1 MYKITD
7 GNTACADV
15 AYLFS
20 EIASIY
26 PITPSSPMATTVDVL
41 SHTNKKNLFNEEVKV
56 VEMQSEAGAAGTM
69 HGALLAGS
77 LATTFTASQGLL
89 LMIPNMYKI
98 AGECLP
104 AVIHVA
110 ARTLA
115 THALSIFGDHSD
127 IYATRATGFCMLA
140 STNVEDANN
149 LAAVAHLSAIKGSLP
164 FLHFFDGFRTSHEVN
179 KIDELKDEDLL
190 KLIDY
195 DKINEF
201 KNHML
206 NVNANIQKGM
216 AENEDIYFQSVEARN
231 KLYDAIPDIVNN
243 YMNEINKLTNKNYK
257 PFNYYGASDATD
269 VIIAMG
275 SVCDTAKLVVDDL
288 TKKGAKVGLIEVHLY
303 RPFSSKYLLNVL
315 PTTTKK
321 IAVLD
326 RTKEAGSS
334 GEPLYLDVCS
344 TLKNKDIK
352 IVGGRYGLSSKNT
365 TPDQIYSVYKM
376 LETEL
381 KENFTIGINDD
392 VTYLSLPSYNYHLD
406 LQTKEIKIFGFGSD
420 GMVSTSKD
428 IIKIVGEEPS
438 RFVQSYNQYDSKK
451 SGGVTICNLRIANH
465 KINAPYYVTDPDIVV
480 VTKEE
485 YLFKFDMINDLKE
498 NGIFII
504 NTMKKE
510 NELNDFL
517 PNKVKQIIND
527 KHLKLYI
534 INAEKIATEA
544 GIKGKISKIMEM
556 VILNLINYPNALE
569 AINHS
574 IEKQFSTKGDDIVN
588 ANKKAITEAMA
599 NLVLV
604 QTELT
609 TIPNINEVKGNI
621 FDEINARR
629 GDELPVSA
637 LLPYKDGTFP
647 CGLSKNE
654 KRKVSNFVP
663 KWDSSKCIQCGQC
676 SIVCPHAVIRPI
688 VHQDKEHGMPMI
700 GKPEYNFEIVVSEAD
715 CTNCGLCIN
724 ACPGKGGE
732 KALAFGPY
740 NEELNKRAI
749 KLFENYEN
757 PKDLFPKF
765 TIKGSQLIKPK
776 FEFSGSCAGCG
787 ETPYIKLLTQLF
799 GDKLVIANA
808 TGCSSIYGG
817 SVPSTPY
824 SIPWA
829 NSLFEDNAEFGY
841 GMLLSFNKSRHHLEN
856 IIKDNLNKVSSDIH
870 PLLTKWLENKEDFDI
885 TMNIKKELSNKELPK
900 EIKDLLS
907 YIPSRSV
914 WTIGG
919 DGWAYDIGFGGID
932 HVLSSGENVNI
943 LVLDTEVYSN
953 TGGQASKSS
962 RIGQVAQFADMGK
975 KTAKKDLFKI
985 AMGYPNCYVANVSLG
1000 SNFMQTIKAF
1010 KEAEEHQG
1018 PSIIIAYCP
1027 CIEQGIKGG
1036 MSCSSNEQKLVVDC
1050 GYTTL
1055 MRYNPTEDKLFIDS
1069 REPDFNKYEEL
1080 LLNEVRYNSL
1090 LKKNP
1095 EVAKE
1100 VLELNKQEAMKR
1112 YNYYKKLSTEKGGE

>member
-1 MYKITD
+1 MYKIID
-7 GNTACADV
+7 GNKACADV

-26 PITPSSPMATTVDVL
+26 PITPSSPMAAEVDVI
-41 SHTNKKNLFNEEVKV
+41 SHSDKKNIFNDTVKV
-56 VEMQSEAGAAGTM
+56 VEMQSEAGAAGAM

-89 LMIPNMYKI
+89 LMIPNMYKM

-127 IYATRATGFCMLA
+127 VYATRATGFCMLA

-149 LAAVAHLSAIKGSLP
+149 IGAIAHLSAIKGSLP

-179 KIDELKDEDLL
+179 KVQELNDGDLI
-190 KLIDY
+190 KLVDF
-195 DKINEF
+195 DKIKEF
-201 KNHML
+201 KKRML
-206 NVNANIQKGM
+206 NVDSNIQKGM

-231 KLYDAIPDIVNN
+231 ELYNAMPDIVNE
-243 YMNEINKLTNKNYK
+243 YMEEINKLTGKNYK
-257 PFNYYGASDATD
+257 PFNYYGDSEATK

-288 TKKGAKVGLIEVHLY
+288 VSKGEKVGLIEVHLY
-303 RPFSSKYLLNVL
+303 RPFSSKYFMNVL
-315 PTTTKK
+315 PETTKRV
-321 IAVLD
+321 AVLD
-326 RTKEAGSS
+326 RTKEAGST

-344 TLKNKDIK
+344 VLKKSNIEV
-352 IVGGRYGLSSKNT
+352 VGGRYGLSSKNT
-365 TPDQIYSVYKM
+365 TPDQIYSVFKM
-376 LETEL
+376 LDDEL
-381 KENFTIGINDD
+381 KENFTIGIDDD
-392 VTYLSLPSYNYHLD
+392 VTHLSLPKYDYHID
-406 LQTKEIKIFGFGSD
+406 LGAKEIKIFGFGSD

-428 IIKIVGEEPS
+428 IMKIVGS
-438 RFVQSYNQYDSKK
+438 GTDKFVQSYNQYDSKK
-451 SGGVTICNLRIANH
+451 SGGVTICNLRISD
-465 KINAPYYVTDPDIVV
+465 KEIKAPFYVTNPGIVV
-480 VTKEE
+480 LTKDE
-485 YLFKFDMINDLKE
+485 YLFKFDMIDDIKD
-498 NGIFII
+498 NGIFVI
-504 NTMKKE
+504 NTTKNKD
-510 NELNDFL
+510 ELNGYL
-517 PNKVKQIIND
+517 PNKVKSIIN
-527 KHLKLYI
+527 KKNVKLYI
-534 INAEKIATEA
+534 VDADKIALDA

-556 VILNLINYPNALE
+556 IILSFIDYPDAL
-569 AINHS
+569 NVVSHS
-574 IEKQFSTKGDDIVN
+574 IEKQFATKGDEVIN
-588 ANKKAITEAMA
+588 ANKEAIKKALD

-604 QTELT
+604 DVNLDVVDENVE
-609 TIPNINEVKGNI
+609 IKRNI

-629 GDELPVSA
+629 GDLLPVSE
-637 LLPYKDGTFP
+637 LVKYRDGTFP

-654 KRKVSNFVP
+654 KRKTSTFVP
-663 KWDSSKCIQCGQC
+663 KWNSEACIQCGQC
-676 SIVCPHAVIRPI
+676 AIVCPHAVIRPI
-688 VHQDKEHGMPMI
+688 VHKDKEHGIPML
-700 GKPEYNFEIVVSEAD
+700 GKPDYNYEIVVSEAD
-715 CTNCGLCIN
+715 CTSCGLCIN
-724 ACPGKGGE
+724 ACTGKNGE
-732 KALAFGPY
+732 KALSFGEY
-740 NEELNKRAI
+740 IQELQDRAQD
-749 KLFENYEN
+749 LFENYEN
-757 PKDLFPKF
+757 PDNLFPKF
-765 TIKGSQLIKPK
+765 TVKGSQFIKPK

-841 GMLLSFNKSRHHLEN
+841 GMLLSYNKSRDRIEQVMVEN
-856 IIKDNLNKVSSDIH
+856 KDKVDESLRTLFDKWLSNKDNF
-870 PLLTKWLENKEDFDI
+870 EI
-885 TMNIKKELSNKELPK
+885 TRDIKKELIKMDIPKEL
-900 EIKDLLS
+900 EDLID
-907 YIPSRSV
+907 YVPARSV
-914 WTIGG
+914 WTLGG

-962 RIGQVAQFADMGK
+962 RIGQVAQFADNGK

-1010 KEAEEHQG
+1010 KEAEEHNG

-1036 MSCSSNEQKLVVDC
+1036 MSNATNEQKLVVEC
-1050 GYTTL
+1050 GYTSL
-1055 MRYNPTEDKLFIDS
+1055 MRYNPSEDKLYMDS
-1069 REPDFNKYEEL
+1069 REPDFSKYEML
-1080 LLNEVRYNSL
+1080 LSNEVRYNSL
-1090 LKKNP
+1090 VKKNP
-1095 EVAKE
+1095 EMAKE

-1112 YNYYKKLSTEKGGE
+1112 YNYYKKLSEEKSE

>member
-1 MYKITD
+1 MYKIID
-7 GNTACADV
+7 GNKSCADV

-26 PITPSSPMATTVDVL
+26 PITPSSPMAAEVDVL
-41 SHTNKKNLFNEEVKV
+41 SHSDKKNIFNDSVKV

-89 LMIPNMYKI
+89 LMIPNMYKM

-127 IYATRATGFCMLA
+127 VYATRATGFCMLA
-140 STNVEDANN
+140 STNVEEANH
-149 LAAVAHLSAIKGSLP
+149 LGAVAHLSAIKGSLP

-179 KIDELKDEDLL
+179 KIQELNDEDLI
-190 KLIDY
+190 KLVDF
-195 DKINEF
+195 DKVKEF
-201 KNHML
+201 KNRML
-206 NVNANIQKGM
+206 NVDANIQKGM

-231 KLYDAIPDIVNN
+231 ELYNKMPDIVNN
-243 YMNEINKLTNKNYK
+243 YMEEINKLTGKDYK
-257 PFNYYGASDATD
+257 PFNYYGSNDAKE

-275 SVCDTAKLVVDDL
+275 SVCDTIKLVVNDL
-288 TKKGAKVGLIEVHLY
+288 NSKGYKVGLIEVHLY
-303 RPFSSKYLLNVL
+303 RPFSSKYFMNVL
-315 PTTTKK
+315 PNSVGR

-326 RTKEAGSS
+326 RTKEPGSI

-344 TLKNKDIK
+344 VLKNTNIEV
-352 IVGGRYGLSSKNT
+352 VGGRYGLSSKNT

-376 LETEL
+376 LQGEL
-381 KENFTIGINDD
+381 KNNFTIGIEDD
-392 VTYLSLPSYNYHLD
+392 VTYLSLPKENYTID
-406 LQTKEIKIFGFGSD
+406 LGAKEIKIFGFGSD

-428 IIKIVGEEPS
+428 IMKIVGS
-438 RFVQSYNQYDSKK
+438 GTNQFVQSYNQYDSKK
-451 SGGVTICNLRIANH
+451 SGGVTICNLRISD
-465 KINAPYYVTDPDIVV
+465 KQINAPFYVTNPGIVV
-480 VTKEE
+480 VTKDE
-485 YLFKFDMINDLKE
+485 YLFKFDMIDDIKD
-498 NGIFII
+498 NGIFVI
-504 NTMKKE
+504 NTTKNV
-510 NELNDFL
+510 NELNGYL
-517 PNKVKQIIND
+517 PNKVKDIIKKKNVQ
-527 KHLKLYI
+527 LYI
-534 INAEKIATEA
+534 IDADKIALEA

-556 VILNLINYPNALE
+556 IILHFISYPDALTVV
-569 AINHS
+569 NKS
-574 IEKQFSTKGDDIVN
+574 IEKQFATKGEEIVN
-588 ANKKAITEAMA
+588 ANKEAIKKALD

-604 QTELT
+604 DTNLDVVEENV
-609 TIPNINEVKGNI
+609 NIKRNI

-629 GDELPVSA
+629 GDLLPVSE
-637 LLPYKDGTFP
+637 LIKYRDGTFP

-654 KRKVSNFVP
+654 KRKTSTMVP
-663 KWDSSKCIQCGQC
+663 KWNSDACIQCGQC
-676 SIVCPHAVIRPI
+676 AIVCPHAVIRPI
-688 VHQDKEHGMPMI
+688 VHQDKEHGIPMI
-700 GKPEYNFEIVVSEAD
+700 GKPEYNYEIVVSEAD
-715 CTNCGLCIN
+715 CTSCGLCIN
-724 ACPGKGGE
+724 TCPGKGGV
-732 KALAFGPY
+732 KALGFGEY
-740 NEELNKRAI
+740 NQEMQDRAQE
-749 KLFENYEN
+749 LFENHEN
-757 PKDLFPKF
+757 PDNLFPKF
-765 TIKGSQLIKPK
+765 TVKGSQFIKPK

-824 SIPWA
+824 TIPWA

-841 GMLLSFNKSRHHLEN
+841 GMLLSYNKTRDRIEK
-856 IIKDNLNKVSSDIH
+856 IMKDNLNSVNEEVRDIFNE
-870 PLLTKWLENKEDFDI
+870 WLSNRENFDI
-885 TMNIKKELSNKELPK
+885 TFKLKDKLEKLDIPKEL
-900 EIKDLLS
+900 KDLIN
-907 YIPSRSV
+907 YVPARSV
-914 WTIGG
+914 WTLGG

-962 RIGQVAQFADMGK
+962 RIGQVAQFADNGK
-975 KTAKKDLFKI
+975 RTAKKDLFKI

-1010 KEAEEHQG
+1010 KEAEEHDG

-1036 MSCSSNEQKLVVDC
+1036 MSNATSEQKLVVDC
-1050 GYTTL
+1050 GYTSL
-1055 MRYNPTEDKLFIDS
+1055 MRYNPVEDKLYLDS
-1069 REPDFNKYEEL
+1069 REPDFSKYEL
-1080 LLNEVRYNSL
+1080 LLNNEVRYNSL
-1090 LKKNP
+1090 VKKNP
-1095 EVAKE
+1095 EIAKE

-1112 YNYYKKLSTEKGGE
+1112 YEYYKKLSEEKSE